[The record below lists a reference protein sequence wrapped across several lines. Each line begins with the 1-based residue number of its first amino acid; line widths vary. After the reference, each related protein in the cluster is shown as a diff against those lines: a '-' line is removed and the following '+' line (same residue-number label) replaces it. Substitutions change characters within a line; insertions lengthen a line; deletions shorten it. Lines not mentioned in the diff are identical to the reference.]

1 MDPHDHTTARWLE
14 AVLSERARL
23 VQLCARLTGK
33 MDVAEDLAQEA
44 LLEAWRNLHTLRDP
58 EHFSQWLSGIG
69 RNVCLRWTRARSRER
84 VRIIAYRGD
93 SENPMEDLEETLADA
108 FDLEIELE
116 RKELADLLDRALALL
131 PPETRTVL
139 VERYIEESPLTE
151 IAASRGIPLGTA
163 AKRLQRG
170 KLAFRRILTTDLR
183 GDLAPYLITKM
194 GDGWEETP
202 LWCSLCGQQRLS
214 ARTTPENGLQLT
226 CLRGHASSSFPLFQR
241 GLAPETKSHRRALA
255 QILSWIEQRYYPS
268 LATRQISCT
277 GCGRLLPI
285 TISADHHLLLVCCPT
300 CQLTQWESPSSLSLA
315 QAAVRQFWHEQRRI
329 RRLPE
334 QAVEAEGRPAIVT
347 VFESVSS
354 QTTIAVVLAQDTY
367 EMLRIVGDH
376 SRDFAP
382 EKAEKEATV

>member
-1 MDPHDHTTARWLE
+1 MDPHDQMTARWLE
-14 AVLSERARL
+14 ALLSERARL
-23 VQLCARLTGK
+23 VHLCARRTGK
-33 MDVAEDLAQEA
+33 MDVAEDLAQEV
-44 LLEAWRNLHTLRDP
+44 LLEAWRHQHTLRDQ
-58 EHFSQWLSGIG
+58 EHFSQWLSGIA
-69 RNVCLRWTRARSRER
+69 RNICFRWARARSRER
-84 VRIIAYRGD
+84 VRLIAYRGD
-93 SENPMEDLEETLADA
+93 SENPMEDLEESLADA

-241 GLAPETKSHRRALA
+241 RLVPETKSHRRALA

-285 TISADHHLLLVCCPT
+285 TMSADHHLLL
-300 CQLTQWESPSSLSLA
+300 
-315 QAAVRQFWHEQRRI
+315 
-329 RRLPE
+329 
-334 QAVEAEGRPAIVT
+334 GRC
-347 VFESVSS
+347 S
-354 QTTIAVVLAQDTY
+354 
-367 EMLRIVGDH
+367 
-376 SRDFAP
+376 
-382 EKAEKEATV
+382 

>member
-14 AVLSERARL
+14 AVLSERASVVQMCGRL
-23 VQLCARLTGK
+23 AGK

-139 VERYIEESPLTE
+139 VERYIAEAPLTE

-183 GDLAPYLITKM
+183 A
-194 GDGWEETP
+194 
-202 LWCSLCGQQRLS
+202 
-214 ARTTPENGLQLT
+214 
-226 CLRGHASSSFPLFQR
+226 
-241 GLAPETKSHRRALA
+241 
-255 QILSWIEQRYYPS
+255 
-268 LATRQISCT
+268 
-277 GCGRLLPI
+277 
-285 TISADHHLLLVCCPT
+285 
-300 CQLTQWESPSSLSLA
+300 
-315 QAAVRQFWHEQRRI
+315 
-329 RRLPE
+329 
-334 QAVEAEGRPAIVT
+334 
-347 VFESVSS
+347 
-354 QTTIAVVLAQDTY
+354 
-367 EMLRIVGDH
+367 
-376 SRDFAP
+376 
-382 EKAEKEATV
+382 